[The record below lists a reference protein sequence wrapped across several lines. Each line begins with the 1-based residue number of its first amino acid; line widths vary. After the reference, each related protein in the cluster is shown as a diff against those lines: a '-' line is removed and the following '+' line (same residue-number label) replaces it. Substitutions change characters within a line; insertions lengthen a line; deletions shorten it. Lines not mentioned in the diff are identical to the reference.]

1 MDRFLSKEDAIK
13 LLEYNDTGILSV
25 VTPENK
31 PYGVSVNYFY
41 DEKTNALYFH
51 SKPNGR
57 KIESI
62 KKHPDVSFI
71 VFDKNEIIVN
81 AYITHYQSTIVTGKA
96 TIIENDE
103 ETRFY
108 LKKFCLHTVPE
119 RMDRFDA
126 VAEGF
131 IKNMVMVKLSIND
144 ISGKQNKD
152 D

>member
-1 MDRFLSKEDAIK
+1 MDRYLSKEDALN
-13 LLEYNDTGILSV
+13 LLERNNIGVLSV
-25 VTPENK
+25 VTLENK

-51 SKPNGR
+51 SKPNGK

-62 KKHPDVSFI
+62 KKNPDVSFI

-81 AYITHYQSTIVTGKA
+81 AYVTHYESAIVTGKA
-96 TIIENDE
+96 TVIENEE
-103 ETRFY
+103 ETRFF
-108 LKKFCLHTVPE
+108 LKEFCLHTVPE

-126 VAEGF
+126 VVAGF
-131 IKNMVMVKLSIND
+131 IKNMVMVKISID
-144 ISGKQNKD
+144 SISGKKNKD

>member
-1 MDRFLSKEDAIK
+1 MDRFLSKENAIK
-13 LLEYNDTGILSV
+13 LLETNDTGVLSV
-25 VTPENK
+25 VTLENK

-62 KKHPDVSFI
+62 KKNPEVSFI

-96 TIIENDE
+96 TIIEDEE

-108 LKKFCLHTVPE
+108 LEKFCLHTVPD

-126 VAEGF
+126 VVEGF
-131 IKNMVMVKLSIND
+131 IKNMVMVKVSITA

-152 D
+152 N